1 MELSFEGEDYNLY
14 SVPVL
19 INGEEYNMQVVYD
32 FTVEEWSILG
42 AAPGLDESGMAAKEL
57 RLLREGDVITT
68 LWKSKAYSGEGD
80 FGIYTAEEI
89 TVTADTAFGEA
100 QAAQKNPTLDF
111 LPVETVPMYLITE
124 TAFLGKQGFSAILEI
139 VRSQDYRTILK
150 HQTGYQVTHTGE
162 LIQL

>member
-1 MELSFEGEDYNLY
+1 MLDNSHIINPVYMELSFEGEDYNLY

-32 FTVEEWSILG
+32 FTAEEWSILG

-100 QAAQKNPTLDF
+100 PIPDGQYCMVFEMRDALGNYAYSGSVIF
-111 LPVETVPMYLITE
+111 ECVEGNIITSVSE
-124 TAFLGKQGFSAILEI
+124 E
-139 VRSQDYRTILK
+139 
-150 HQTGYQVTHTGE
+150 
-162 LIQL
+162 